1 MNGKSTERQEMVQ
14 RIRSEFPPVEQLTLA
29 FDDCRIGVLTNSL
42 ALINNL
48 REYFSD
54 FLSEGPTWNMLITAH
69 EAPSPALPHVFMTK
83 EPDPGKNK
91 IKEEFVELADGRMVR
106 KRLTGMVFV
115 FGGDDSLAIGP
126 CLANANQVINF
137 INNRFISWKLRQG
150 CLLGHA
156 AGVGLHGRGLALA
169 GFSGMGK
176 STLALHLMS
185 RDADFNFISNDRVMA
200 RADGAGLFMYGVAKL
215 PRINPGT
222 ALNNPDL
229 AGVIPRRDRERFA
242 NLAPE
247 ALWNL
252 EHKYDVFIDHCF
264 GLGRFSLAASM
275 AGLVILNWQRGQAPT
290 VMQEVDIRQRRDLLP
305 AFMKSAGL
313 FFLPEHGEEIDHSED
328 AYLELLAKTRVYEI
342 SGGIDF
348 DQACDAC
355 QEILAECRDH

>member
-1 MNGKSTERQEMVQ
+1 MKVTPMARQQLVQ
-14 RIRSEFPPVEQLTLA
+14 HIRSEFPATEQLILA
-29 FDDCRIGVLTNSL
+29 FDDCRIGVQTNSPDL
-42 ALINNL
+42 TDNL

-54 FLSEGPTWNMLITAH
+54 FISDGSAWDMLITAH
-69 EAPSPALPHVFMTK
+69 EALPLELPHVFMTK

-91 IKEEFVELADGRMVR
+91 IKEEFIDLPDGRIVR

-115 FGGDDSLAIGP
+115 FGSDDSVAVGP

-156 AGVGLHGRGLALA
+156 AGITLHGRGLALA

-185 RDADFNFISNDRVMA
+185 RGVTFISNDRVMI
-200 RADGAGLFMYGVAKL
+200 REDGDGLFMYGIAKL

-229 AGVIPRRDRERFA
+229 AKVIPPQDRERFA
-242 NLAPE
+242 NLATE
-247 ALWNL
+247 ELWNL
-252 EHKYDVFIDHCF
+252 EHKYDVFLDHCF
-264 GLGRFSLAASM
+264 GPGRFSLAAPM
-275 AGLVILNWQRGQAPT
+275 EGLVILNWQRNQAPT
-290 VMQEVDIRQRRDLLP
+290 VIREVDIRHRRDLLP

-328 AYLELLAKTRVYEI
+328 AYLELLAKTRVFEI
-342 SGGIDF
+342 SGGINF
-348 DQACDAC
+348 ERACDAC
-355 QEILAECRDH
+355 LAILSEGCEQ

>member
-1 MNGKSTERQEMVQ
+1 MKGNATERHEMVQ
-14 RIRSEFPPVEQLTLA
+14 RLRTEFPAALQLVLA
-29 FDDCRIGVLTNSL
+29 FDDCRIGVRTNSL
-42 ALINNL
+42 ALTDTL

-54 FLSEGPTWNMLITAH
+54 FLSDAPAWDMLVTAH
-69 EAPSPALPHVFMTK
+69 EAEPPQLPHAFMTK

-91 IKEEFVELADGRMVR
+91 IKEEFVDLADGRVVR

-115 FGGDDSLAIGP
+115 FGGEDSLAIGP
-126 CLANANQVINF
+126 CLDNANQVINF

-156 AGVGLHGRGLALA
+156 AGIGLHGCGLALA

-185 RDADFNFISNDRVMA
+185 RGADFISNDRVLL
-200 RADGAGLFMYGVAKL
+200 REDGAGLFLYGVAKL

-229 AGVIPRRDRERFA
+229 AGVIPPQDRERFA
-242 NLAPE
+242 GLAPE
-247 ALWNL
+247 ALWIL
-252 EHKYDVFIDHCF
+252 EHKYDVFLDHCF
-264 GLGRFSLAASM
+264 GPGRFTLAASM
-275 AGLVILNWQRGQAPT
+275 AGLVILNWQRSPAPT
-290 VMQEVDIRQRRDLLP
+290 VLREVNIRQRRDLLP

-313 FFLPEHGEEIDHSED
+313 FFLPEHGEEIDHSEEV
-328 AYLELLAKTRVYEI
+328 YLERLVKTRVYEI

-348 DQACDAC
+348 DRACDAC
-355 QEILAECRDH
+355 LGILAECRDR

>member
-1 MNGKSTERQEMVQ
+1 MNGKSTERQQMAQ
-14 RIRSEFPPVEQLTLA
+14 RIRSEFPPVAQLVLA
-29 FDDCRIGVLTNSL
+29 SDDCRIGVRTNSPDL
-42 ALINNL
+42 TNNL

-54 FLSEGPTWNMLITAH
+54 FLSDAPAWDMLITAH
-69 EAPSPALPHVFMTK
+69 EAPSSELPHVFMTK

-91 IKEEFVELADGRMVR
+91 IKEEFVELADGRVVR

-156 AGVGLHGRGLALA
+156 AGIGLHGRGLALA

-185 RDADFNFISNDRVMA
+185 RGADFISNDRVLL
-200 RADGAGLFMYGVAKL
+200 REDPAGLFMYGLAKL

-242 NLAPE
+242 GLAPE

-264 GLGRFSLAASM
+264 GPGRFSLAAPM

-290 VMQEVDIRQRRDLLP
+290 VTREVDIRQRRDLLP

-328 AYLELLAKTRVYEI
+328 AYLERLVKTRVYEI

-348 DQACDAC
+348 DRACDAC
-355 QEILAECRDH
+355 LGILAECRDH

>member
-1 MNGKSTERQEMVQ
+1 MSEKSTERQEMVQ
-14 RIRSEFPPVEQLTLA
+14 RIRAEFPPDQQLVLA
-29 FDDCRIGVLTNSL
+29 FDDCRIGVRTNSL
-42 ALINNL
+42 ALTNTL

-54 FLSEGPTWNMLITAH
+54 FVSDAPTWDMLITAH
-69 EAPSPALPHVFMTK
+69 EAPPSELPHVFTTK

-91 IKEEFVELADGRMVR
+91 IKEEFVELAGGRMVR

-156 AGVGLHGRGLALA
+156 AGVGLYGCGLALA

-185 RDADFNFISNDRVMA
+185 RGTNFISNDRVLL
-200 RADGAGLFMYGVAKL
+200 REDSVGLYMYGVAKL

-229 AGVIPRRDRERFA
+229 AKVIPPHDLEQFA
-242 NLAPE
+242 GLSPE
-247 ALWNL
+247 ALWEL
-252 EHKYDVFIDHCF
+252 EHKYDVFLDHCF
-264 GLGRFSLAASM
+264 GPGRFTLAASM
-275 AGLVILNWQRGQAPT
+275 TGLVVLNWQRSQTPT
-290 VMQEVDIRQRRDLLP
+290 VVREVDIRQRRDLLP

-313 FFLPEHGEEIDHSED
+313 FFLPEHGEEIDHSEE
-328 AYLELLAKTRVYEI
+328 AYLELLSKTRVYEI

-348 DQACDAC
+348 DRACDAC
-355 QEILAECRDH
+355 LGILAACRAH

>member
-1 MNGKSTERQEMVQ
+1 MTSNLTERHELVQ
-14 RIRSEFPPVEQLTLA
+14 RLRSEYPATRQLVLA
-29 FDDCRIGVLTNSL
+29 FDDYRIGVRTNSADL
-42 ALINNL
+42 SNIL

-54 FLSEGPTWNMLITAH
+54 FLSDAPTWDMLITAH
-69 EAPSPALPHVFMTK
+69 EAEPLELPHAFLTK

-91 IKEEFVELADGRMVR
+91 IKEEFVELADGRLVR
-106 KRLTGMVFV
+106 KRLTGMLFV

-137 INNRFISWKLRQG
+137 VNNRFISWKLRQG

-156 AGVGLHGRGLALA
+156 AGVGLHGCGMALA

-185 RDADFNFISNDRVMA
+185 RGVDFISNDRVLL
-200 RADGAGLFMYGVAKL
+200 REDGPGLFMYGVAKL

-229 AGVIPRRDRERFA
+229 AGVIPPQDRERFA
-242 NLAPE
+242 GLAPE
-247 ALWNL
+247 ALWSL
-252 EHKYDVFIDHCF
+252 EHKYDVYLDHCF
-264 GLGRFSLAASM
+264 GPGRFTLAASM
-275 AGLVILNWQRGQAPT
+275 AGLVILNWQRSQAPT
-290 VMQEVDIRQRRDLLP
+290 VAREVDIRQRRDLLP

-313 FFLPEHGEEIDHSED
+313 FFLPEHGEEIDHSEE
-328 AYLELLAKTRVYEI
+328 AYLERLAKTRVYEI

-348 DQACDAC
+348 DRACAAC
-355 QEILAECRDH
+355 LEILAECRSR

>member
-1 MNGKSTERQEMVQ
+1 MKGNATERHEMVQ
-14 RIRSEFPPVEQLTLA
+14 RLRMEFPPVHQLALA
-29 FDDCRIGVLTNSL
+29 FDDCRIGVQTNSI
-42 ALINNL
+42 ALTDTL

-54 FLSEGPTWNMLITAH
+54 FLSDAPAWDLLITAH
-69 EAPSPALPHVFMTK
+69 EAEPPQLPHAFTAK

-91 IKEEFVELADGRMVR
+91 IKEEFVDLADGRVVR

-115 FGGDDSLAIGP
+115 FGDDDSLAIGP
-126 CLANANQVINF
+126 CLDNANQVINF

-156 AGVGLHGRGLALA
+156 AGIGLHGCGLALA

-185 RDADFNFISNDRVMA
+185 RGTDFISNDRVLLKE
-200 RADGAGLFMYGVAKL
+200 DGVGLFLYGVAKL

-229 AGVIPRRDRERFA
+229 AGVIPPQDRERFA
-242 NLAPE
+242 GLAPE
-247 ALWNL
+247 ALWSL
-252 EHKYDVFIDHCF
+252 EHKYDVFLDHCF
-264 GLGRFSLAASM
+264 GPGRFTLAASM
-275 AGLVILNWQRGQAPT
+275 AGLVILNWQRGQAAT
-290 VMQEVDIRQRRDLLP
+290 VVREVDIRQRRDLLP

-313 FFLPEHGEEIDHSED
+313 FFLPEHGEEIDHSEE
-328 AYLELLAKTRVYEI
+328 AYLERLAKTRVHEI

-348 DQACDAC
+348 DRACDAC
-355 QEILAECRDH
+355 LKILAECRSH

>member
-1 MNGKSTERQEMVQ
+1 MSGKSTERQQMVQ
-14 RIRSEFPPVEQLTLA
+14 RIRAEIPTVTQLVLA
-29 FDDCRIGVLTNSL
+29 FDDCRIGVQTNSL
-42 ALINNL
+42 DLSNNL

-54 FLSEGPTWNMLITAH
+54 FLSDAPAWDMLITAH
-69 EAPSPALPHVFMTK
+69 EAEPPQLPHVFMTK

-91 IKEEFVELADGRMVR
+91 IKEEFVELADGRLVR

-156 AGVGLHGRGLALA
+156 AGVGLHGCGLALA

-185 RDADFNFISNDRVMA
+185 RGTDFFSNDRVMV
-200 RADGAGLFMYGVAKL
+200 REGGAGLFMYGVAKL

-229 AGVIPRRDRERFA
+229 AGVIPPQDRERFA
-242 NLAPE
+242 GLAPE

-252 EHKYDVFIDHCF
+252 EHKYDVFLDHCF
-264 GLGRFSLAASM
+264 GPGRFTLTASM
-275 AGLVILNWQRGQAPT
+275 AGLVVLNWQRGPAPT
-290 VMQEVDIRQRRDLLP
+290 VVQEVDLRQRRDLLP

-328 AYLELLAKTRVYEI
+328 AYLEILTKTRVYEI

-348 DQACDAC
+348 DRACEAC
-355 QEILAECRDH
+355 LEILAECHGH

>member
-14 RIRSEFPPVEQLTLA
+14 RLRSEFPPDQQLVLA
-29 FDDCRIGVLTNSL
+29 FDDCRIGVRTNSL
-42 ALINNL
+42 ALTDTL

-54 FLSEGPTWNMLITAH
+54 FLSGAPTWDMLITAH
-69 EAPSPALPHVFMTK
+69 EAPKPCLPHAFTTK

-91 IKEEFVELADGRMVR
+91 IKEEFVDLADGRVVR
-106 KRLTGMVFV
+106 KRLTGMTFV

-156 AGVGLHGRGLALA
+156 AGIGLHGCGLALA

-185 RDADFNFISNDRVMA
+185 RGVDFISNDRVLL
-200 RADGAGLFMYGVAKL
+200 REDGAGLSMYGVAKL

-229 AGVIPRRDRERFA
+229 AGVIPPQDRERFA
-242 NLAPE
+242 GLAPE
-247 ALWNL
+247 ALWSL
-252 EHKYDVFIDHCF
+252 EHKYDVFLDHCF
-264 GLGRFSLAASM
+264 GPGRFSLAATM
-275 AGLVILNWQRGQAPT
+275 AALVVLNWQRGSAPK
-290 VMQEVDIRQRRDLLP
+290 VVREVDIRQRRDLLP

-313 FFLPEHGEEIDHSED
+313 FFLPEHGEEIDHSEE
-328 AYLELLAKTRVYEI
+328 AYLERLAKTRVYEI

-348 DQACDAC
+348 DRACDAC
-355 QEILAECRDH
+355 LEILAECRGR

>member
-1 MNGKSTERQEMVQ
+1 MKKKSTPCQELAHRLRAQ
-14 RIRSEFPPVEQLTLA
+14 FPPLGQLVLA
-29 FDDCRIGVLTNSL
+29 FDDCRIGVQSNSL
-42 ALINNL
+42 ALIDTL

-54 FLSEGPTWNMLITAH
+54 FLSDAPAWDMLITAH
-69 EAPSPALPHVFMTK
+69 EAEPPKLPHTFSTK

-91 IKEEFVELADGRMVR
+91 IKEEFVDLADGRLVR

-115 FGGDDSLAIGP
+115 FGGDDSLAVGP

-156 AGVGLHGRGLALA
+156 AGIGLQGCGLALA

-185 RDADFNFISNDRVMA
+185 RGTDFISNDRVLL
-200 RADGAGLFMYGVAKL
+200 RKDPAGLFMYGVAKL

-229 AGVIPRRDRERFA
+229 AGVIPPQDRERFTG
-242 NLAPE
+242 LAPE

-252 EHKYDVFIDHCF
+252 EHKYDVFLDHCF
-264 GLGRFSLAASM
+264 GPGRFALAASM
-275 AGLVILNWQRGQAPT
+275 AGLVILNWQRGPAAT
-290 VMQEVDIRQRRDLLP
+290 VVREVDIRQRRDLLP

-313 FFLPEHGEEIDHSED
+313 FFLPEHGEEIDHSEK
-328 AYLELLAKTRVYEI
+328 AYLKRLVKTRVYEI
-342 SGGIDF
+342 SGTIDF
-348 DQACDAC
+348 DLACEAC
-355 QEILAECRDH
+355 LEILAECRNR

>member
-1 MNGKSTERQEMVQ
+1 MSGKATERQEMVQ
-14 RIRSEFPPVEQLTLA
+14 RIRTEFPPGEQIVLA
-29 FDDCRIGVLTNSL
+29 FDDCRIGVQTNSL
-42 ALINNL
+42 DLINTL

-54 FLSEGPTWNMLITAH
+54 FLSDASTWDMLITAH
-69 EAPSPALPHVFMTK
+69 EAEPLKLPHVFTTK

-91 IKEEFVELADGRMVR
+91 IKEEFVELVDGRMVR
-106 KRLTGMVFV
+106 KRLTGMFFV
-115 FGGDDSLAIGP
+115 FGGDDSLAVGP

-156 AGVGLHGRGLALA
+156 AGVTMYGRGLALA

-185 RDADFNFISNDRVMA
+185 RGVNFISNDRVMV
-200 RADGAGLFMYGVAKL
+200 RKDDAGLFMYGVAKL

-229 AGVIPRRDRERFA
+229 AGVIPSQDRERFA
-242 NLAPE
+242 NLASE
-247 ALWNL
+247 ALWSL
-252 EHKYDVFIDHCF
+252 EHKYDVFLDHCF
-264 GLGRFSLAASM
+264 GPGRFSLAASM
-275 AGLVILNWQRGQAPT
+275 AGLVVLNWQRGQAPT
-290 VMQEVDIRQRRDLLP
+290 VTREVDIRQRRDLLP

-342 SGGIDF
+342 TGGIDF
-348 DQACDAC
+348 DRACEAC
-355 QEILAECRDH
+355 LGILAEGRDR

>member
-1 MNGKSTERQEMVQ
+1 MKGNATERHEMVQ
-14 RIRSEFPPVEQLTLA
+14 GLRAEFPPVHQLVLA
-29 FDDCRIGVLTNSL
+29 FDDCRIEVRTNSL
-42 ALINNL
+42 ALTDTL

-54 FLSEGPTWNMLITAH
+54 FLSDAPAGDMLITAH
-69 EAPSPALPHVFMTK
+69 EAEPPQLPHAFMTK

-91 IKEEFVELADGRMVR
+91 IKEEFVDLADGRLVR
-106 KRLTGMVFV
+106 KRLTGMLFV

-156 AGVGLHGRGLALA
+156 AGIGLHGCGLALA

-185 RDADFNFISNDRVMA
+185 RGTDFISNDRVLL
-200 RADGAGLFMYGVAKL
+200 REDGAGLFLYGVAKL

-229 AGVIPRRDRERFA
+229 AGVIPPQDREQFA
-242 NLAPE
+242 GLAPE

-252 EHKYDVFIDHCF
+252 EHKYDVFLDHCF
-264 GLGRFSLAASM
+264 GPGRFTLAASM
-275 AGLVILNWQRGQAPT
+275 AGLVILNWQRSQAPT
-290 VMQEVDIRQRRDLLP
+290 VVREVNIRQRRDLLP

-313 FFLPEHGEEIDHSED
+313 FFLPEHGEEIDHSEE
-328 AYLELLAKTRVYEI
+328 AYLERLVKTRVYEI

-348 DQACDAC
+348 DRACDAC
-355 QEILAECRDH
+355 LGILAECRGR